1 MGLGR
6 LVGLRTEVRGGRPGL
21 GEEARE
27 HRLDEGT
34 ENNLSAT
41 VITAVSH
48 VLRYLDGMLQRNIPS
63 LGESHPQDEDELEGV
78 VKGC

>member
-1 MGLGR
+1 MGLGG
-6 LVGLRTEVRGGRPGL
+6 LVGLRTEVRGGGPGL

-27 HRLDEGT
+27 YRLDEGT
-34 ENNLSAT
+34 EDDLSAT

-48 VLRYLDGMLQRNIPS
+48 VLRSLNGMMQRNIPS
-63 LGESHPQDEDELEGV
+63 LGESHPQDEDKLEGV